1 MAPSKMTGKC
11 HNTVIEANGQ
21 SRLEVKGLFNL
32 VSAFFLK
39 NAILIQLKF
48 QYSKVWRSI
57 KWTQKHR
64 QHFLMSHYNLSDSKL
79 FFFFFLHVRAGLLIA
94 LKITLINFAI
104 FKNKLYNLFYSFFAQ
119 SKFWKQAYKDK
130 FLWGH
135 QDENGMLLLK
145 K

>member
-1 MAPSKMTGKC
+1 M
-11 HNTVIEANGQ
+11 NTKAQ
-21 SRLEVKGLFNL
+21 ATLPD
-32 VSAFFLK
+32 VSLQPFWFK
-39 NAILIQLKF
+39 TF
-48 QYSKVWRSI
+48 
-57 KWTQKHR
+57 
-64 QHFLMSHYNLSDSKL
+64 
-79 FFFFFLHVRAGLLIA
+79 FFFFFLHVRAGLLID

>member
-64 QHFLMSHYNLSDSKL
+64 QHFLMSHYNLSDSRL
-79 FFFFFLHVRAGLLIA
+79 FFLFFLHVRAGLLIA

-104 FKNKLYNLFYSFFAQ
+104 FKNKYTIYFIHSLLSLNFE
-119 SKFWKQAYKDK
+119 SKHIKINSYEGIRMKMGCYF
-130 FLWGH
+130 
-135 QDENGMLLLK
+135 
-145 K
+145 